1 MKNLIKQN
9 FIIGLLSLNLLL
21 VANLTFSVKNQTEKI
36 NKLSYTKNL
45 SKFDLKVRHDIDMVL
60 FGEPLN

>member
-36 NKLSYTKNL
+36 NKLSYSKNL

>member
-21 VANLTFSVKNQTEKI
+21 IANLTFSVKNQTEKI
-36 NKLSYTKNL
+36 NKLSNTKNL
-45 SKFDLKVRHDIDMVL
+45 SKFDLKVRHDIDMAL